1 MIDEA
6 LDPRASGVL
15 NDAEVSHALNRGEDA
30 SQTTTLSL

>member
-15 NDAEVSHALNRGEDA
+15 DDAEVSHSPDRGYDMP
-30 SQTTTLSL
+30 